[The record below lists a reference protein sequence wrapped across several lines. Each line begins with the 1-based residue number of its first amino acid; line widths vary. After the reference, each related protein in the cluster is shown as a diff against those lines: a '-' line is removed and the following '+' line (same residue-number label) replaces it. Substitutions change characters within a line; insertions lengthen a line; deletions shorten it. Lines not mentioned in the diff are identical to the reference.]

1 MKNNTINLEELL
13 KSLTIEEKVGQLLQL
28 APFLFNDNNKGEIT
42 GPMRDMGIG
51 ANEINNAGSVLGI
64 SGAKEM
70 KEIQSQ
76 YLSRHEKKIPLLFM
90 ADVIHGYRTI
100 YPIPLA
106 LGCSWDLEMA
116 EESARI
122 SAKEAAAGG
131 IHVTFSPM
139 VDLVRDPRWGR
150 VMESTGED
158 PYLNG
163 LYARAFVKGYQG
175 NLNQD
180 DNIVACVKHF
190 AAYGAAEGGRDYNT
204 VNMSERNLRE
214 YYLPAYK
221 AAIDEGARMLM
232 TSFNTV
238 DGVPSSGNEWLMRDV
253 LRGEWKFDGVVI
265 SDWGAVAELIPHGVA
280 EDGKEAAEKSI
291 KAGVDIEMMT
301 PHYVHHL
308 KNLIEEGKVDEKI
321 LDESVL
327 RILQLKKD
335 LGLFENPYRG
345 ADEEL
350 EAKLILCDEH
360 RESVRKAAEKSMVL
374 LKNEGVLPLN
384 KDIKKVAVIGPF
396 ADNHMI
402 LGGWSWQG
410 KFEETVSLKEGLINK
425 LGVDRV
431 LVANGCDSE
440 IPERVKNAMS
450 EEGFEDAIR
459 VAKEAEVV
467 ILALGEHFDL
477 SGEGGS
483 RTDIKLP
490 NVQEKL
496 AKEIISLN
504 KPTVVVLFNGRPL
517 DITELSEQATDILEA
532 WYPGTEGGNAIA
544 NVLFGEVNPQGKLT
558 MAFPYNVGQVPVYY
572 NCFNTGRPKV
582 KEYGD
587 IHVFG
592 DERYCS
598 HYLDAP
604 NAPLYPFGYGLSYTT
619 FKYEKA
625 TISSTEMK
633 EDDTLILKVNV
644 KNTGKVYGI
653 ETVQLYIRDIS
664 GSVVRPVK
672 ELKGFKKVALAP
684 GEEAEV
690 TFKIN
695 EEILRFHTLRNE
707 FISEKGKFVA
717 MVGPNSIE
725 VQELEFNLV

>member
-431 LVANGCDSE
+431 LFANGCDSE

-625 TISSTEMK
+625 TISNTEMK